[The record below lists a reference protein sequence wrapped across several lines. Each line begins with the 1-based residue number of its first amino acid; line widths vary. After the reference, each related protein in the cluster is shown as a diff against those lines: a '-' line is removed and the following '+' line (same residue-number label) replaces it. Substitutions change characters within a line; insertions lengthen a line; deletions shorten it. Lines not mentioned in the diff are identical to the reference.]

1 MSVCLELQPLLL
13 SMLQHNGRPQEDGSK
28 SGNGTQATT
37 RNNDSSDSPDHLLT
51 QDDLMDA
58 LQLILNATSTEIFK
72 ARTGS
77 PHPRVQQ
84 LFAVDEYRSLVQYT
98 VQVNWQS
105 NENALFVEHAENLA
119 LEKSMSE
126 TLEMHVNSLG
136 ANEFLYLFFIS
147 RSISHHKKH
156 CDFSESR

>member
-13 SMLQHNGRPQEDGSK
+13 SMLQHNGRPQEDGK
-28 SGNGTQATT
+28 TGNGTQTTT
-37 RNNDSSDSPDHLLT
+37 RNNDSSDSPDRLLT

-105 NENALFVEHAENLA
+105 NENALFVGHAENLA
-119 LEKSMSE
+119 QEKTMGE
-126 TLEMHVNSLG
+126 TLEKYVKEDLG
-136 ANEFLYLFFIS
+136 NIECWPILSYS
-147 RSISHHKKH
+147 
-156 CDFSESR
+156 

>member
-28 SGNGTQATT
+28 
-37 RNNDSSDSPDHLLT
+37 NDEVEKRDKVANKRDHLNSPDHLLT

-105 NENALFVEHAENLA
+105 NENAMFVGHAKNLA
-119 LEKSMSE
+119 QEKTMGE
-126 TLEMHVNSLG
+126 TLEKYVKGDLG
-136 ANEFLYLFFIS
+136 NIECWPILSYS
-147 RSISHHKKH
+147 
-156 CDFSESR
+156 

>member
-13 SMLQHNGRPQEDGSK
+13 SMLQHNGRPQEDVSET
-28 SGNGTQATT
+28 GNQNQPKA
-37 RNNDSSDSPDHLLT
+37 RPDHLIT
-51 QDDLMDA
+51 TEDDFMDA

-98 VQVNWQS
+98 VQVNWQC
-105 NENALFVEHAENLA
+105 NENDLFVEHAENLA

-126 TLEMHVNSLG
+126 TLGTHVETLG
-136 ANEFLYLFFIS
+136 ENKVYPFFC
-147 RSISHHKKH
+147 RSISNTKKQ
-156 CDFSESR
+156 CDFSESRK